1 MQESGV
7 PGTLATRGRPS
18 TALTGHLLLLLPG
31 LLGVRPEAG
40 VAALCAAQ
48 LPADL
53 VQALLQGLL
62 ALLVRRL
69 GTSRGK
75 GAVRVWAGGWTLSA
89 LPSRALHSLPPRTD
103 EAEKLPGMSGS
114 VHPLDKAR
122 GPS

>member
-1 MQESGV
+1 MQESRV
-7 PGTLATRGRPS
+7 PDALAPQGRPL

-31 LLGVRPEAG
+31 LLGICPEAG
-40 VAALCAAQ
+40 VAALRAAQ

-62 ALLVRRL
+62 ALLVRCL

-75 GAVRVWAGGWTLSA
+75 GAMRVWAGGWALLA

-103 EAEKLPGMSGS
+103 EAEKLPGYPGQFT
-114 VHPLDKAR
+114 P
-122 GPS
+122 

>member
-1 MQESGV
+1 M
-7 PGTLATRGRPS
+7 
-18 TALTGHLLLLLPG
+18 
-31 LLGVRPEAG
+31 
-40 VAALCAAQ
+40 AALCAAQ

-53 VQALLQGLL
+53 VQTLLQGLL

-75 GAVRVWAGGWTLSA
+75 VRVWAGGWTLSA